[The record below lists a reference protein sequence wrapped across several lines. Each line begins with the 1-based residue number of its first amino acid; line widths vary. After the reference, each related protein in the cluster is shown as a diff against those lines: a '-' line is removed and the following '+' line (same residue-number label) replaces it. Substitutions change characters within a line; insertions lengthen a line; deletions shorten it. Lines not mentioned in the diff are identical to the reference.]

1 MWSSLGI
8 RQKVFILFAV
18 IALVPLVII
27 NIIWIKS
34 SRNQLEQAAANR
46 QNIVASGSA
55 QRLNQ
60 LLESKIDSIIANSQ
74 ELSVT
79 NLRVDEAKQHLTG
92 VVNRDNDIARIA
104 LVDGDGNELVVIKD
118 NESSKDLKNIKS
130 SEAFKVVTQLSN
142 EVLLG
147 DVAYVDGKPTL
158 TISAPLIAFNR
169 LGEQNLTSAEAL
181 ARRYGA
187 DIKGALIADI
197 DMSDI
202 WGPVLASELGT
213 GGYAYVVDTKGR
225 LIAHRDQNMVAGT
238 PDLSQTD
245 QVSSFIKRSRFH
257 GLPAETQSEKGIKVL
272 STHFPVERTGWAV
285 IAQEPIESIFEPAN
299 QVTQLALLI
308 YGIVGLSSV
317 LLSLFF
323 SRNLTHPIR
332 RLVAGTSQLS
342 QGNFDMQIPIDSN
355 DEIGVLAKRFN
366 AMAGSLKIL
375 ISNLQTETTKLNVVL
390 DNVGEGIIATDKDNN
405 IVLANISAA
414 VLAGSLPTD
423 LMGKPFE
430 SVFPLNKNNHPFQLK
445 LDTSEVYKVYKEA
458 VYVSPSKRLHYLD
471 IYSNRMKDN
480 PNNIKFIITMRDQTD
495 ERELEMMKLDF
506 VSMAAHELRTPITA
520 IRGYLSLLSRD
531 SSSTLSDQ
539 GKQSIERAKS
549 STSQLVGLISNL
561 LNVTKIERG
570 TLNMALEKIDWAKT
584 VQEILHDH
592 EFGAEEKQISL
603 KYEGPDEG
611 VFVLADEIA
620 MREVVNNLVANA
632 INYTDPDGNITVS
645 VRGEQSSVVTAVRD
659 DGAGIP
665 PNAIDRLFT
674 KFYRVKGGIASG
686 SGGTGLGLYI
696 SRSIVELHKGTIG
709 VESEMGKGSVFT
721 VTLPAF
727 DEIQY
732 KELRNTETK
741 GTIKRRGWITKDT
754 AR

>member
-1 MWSSLGI
+1 MWSRLGI

-18 IALVPLVII
+18 VALVPLII
-27 NIIWIKS
+27 VNMVWIRS
-34 SRNQLEQAAANR
+34 SRNQLEQAAASR

-55 QRLNQ
+55 QRLHHA
-60 LLESKIDSIIANSQ
+60 LESKVDSVVTNSQ
-74 ELSVT
+74 QSSVT
-79 NLRVDEAKQHLTG
+79 NLRIDEAKQHLAQFSY
-92 VVNRDNDIARIA
+92 RDSQITRIA
-104 LVDGDGNELVVIKD
+104 LADSSGNELIVIKN
-118 NESSKDLKNIKS
+118 NEFSKDLKNVKS
-130 SEAFKVVTQLSN
+130 SDAFKVVTQLSN
-142 EVLLG
+142 EASVG
-147 DVAYVDGKPTL
+147 EVNYVNGKPTL
-158 TISAPLIAFNR
+158 TISAPLLPFNR
-169 LGEQNLTSAEAL
+169 LGDQNLTNSEAL

-187 DIKGALIADI
+187 DIKGALIVDI

-202 WGPVLASELGT
+202 WGPILTSDIGS
-213 GGYAYVVDTKGR
+213 GGYAYIVDAKGQ
-225 LIAHRDQNMVAGT
+225 LIAHRDHNLATGA
-238 PDLSQTD
+238 PDVSKID
-245 QVSSFIKRSRFH
+245 QVSAFIERSRVR
-257 GLPAETQSEKGIKVL
+257 GSSAKTQSEKGAKVL
-272 STHFPVERTGWAV
+272 STHVPVERTGWAV
-285 IAQEPIESIFEPAN
+285 IAQEPLESIFEPAN
-299 QVTQLALLI
+299 QVTRFALII
-308 YGIVGLSSV
+308 YAIVGLTSV

-323 SRNLTHPIR
+323 SRNLTEPIH
-332 RLVAGTSQLS
+332 RLVSGTSELG

-366 AMAGSLKIL
+366 AMAGNLKIL

-390 DNVGEGIIATDKDNN
+390 DNVGEGIIATDKENR

-414 VLAGSLPTD
+414 VLAGTLPTE
-423 LMGKPFE
+423 LTGKPFE
-430 SVFPLNKNNHPFQLK
+430 SVFPLTRNNHPFQLK
-445 LDTSEVYKVYKEA
+445 LDATEVYKVYKEA

-531 SSSTLSDQ
+531 NSTTLSDQ
-539 GKQSIERAKS
+539 SKQSIERAKS

-570 TLNMALEKIDWAKT
+570 TLSMALTKIDWPKT
-584 VQEILHDH
+584 VQDILHDH
-592 EFGAEEKQISL
+592 EFGAEEKQIKL
-603 KYEGPDEG
+603 TYHGPDEG
-611 VFVLADEIA
+611 IFVLADEIA
-620 MREVVNNLVANA
+620 IKEVINNLIANA
-632 INYTDPDGNITVS
+632 INHTDPEGNITVEVREESDKVITS
-645 VRGEQSSVVTAVRD
+645 VKD

-665 PNAIDRLFT
+665 PNAMDRLFT
-674 KFYRVKGGIASG
+674 KFYRVKGGMASG

-709 VESEMGKGSVFT
+709 VKSELDKGSVFS

-727 DEIQY
+727 DDIQY
-732 KELRNTETK
+732 KQLQNTETK
-741 GTIKRRGWITKDT
+741 GLIKRHGWITKDT